1 MLLQFITMSIFS
13 DNIRFLR
20 GKREKTQQELA
31 NTLKLTR
38 SRYVSYEDGRSE
50 PPIEILIKISKFFNL
65 SIDLL
70 VSVDIRKYPL
80 EDILKLPD
88 NRIVLPVIVDQLG
101 NNSIEIVPQK
111 ASMGY
116 LSGYSDPEYI
126 ESLQRISLPFLTNG
140 KYRAFPAQGD
150 SMPPFKDGSYIIGKY
165 VENIDDLKPN
175 KSYVFVTLNDGIS
188 YKRFISGNKKSITV
202 AANNS
207 FYQPYDIPLGEVV
220 EIWQYAS
227 GIFPED
233 FDSTNFENYNLKDMF
248 SELRNTITE
257 LENKVFIIKNQTM

>member
-1 MLLQFITMSIFS
+1 MSIFS

-20 GKREKTQQELA
+20 TQKKLSQQELA
-31 NTLKLTR
+31 DKILM
-38 SRYVSYEDGRSE
+38 SRVRYSKYEDGRSE
-50 PPIEILIKISKFFNL
+50 APYELLIRISKYFNL

-70 VSVDIRKYPL
+70 LTVDIRKYPL
-80 EDILKLPD
+80 EDVLRLPD
-88 NRIVLPVIVDQLG
+88 NRIVLPVVVDQLG

-165 VENIDDLKPN
+165 IENIEDLKPG
-175 KSYVFVTLNDGIS
+175 KSYVIVTLNDGIS
-188 YKRFISGNKKSITV
+188 YKRFTSSNEKSITV
-202 AANNS
+202 AADNS
-207 FYQPYDIPLGEVV
+207 FYKPYDIPLGEIV

-233 FDSTNFENYNLKDMF
+233 FEPEHFENSNVKEMLLEIRKDIQILDEKL
-248 SELRNTITE
+248 S
-257 LENKVFIIKNQTM
+257 KKN

>member
-1 MLLQFITMSIFS
+1 MSIFS

-20 GKREKTQQELA
+20 AKKMTTQQELA
-31 NTLKLTR
+31 DALILTR

-50 PPIEILIKISKFFNL
+50 PPYEVLIAISKFFHI

-70 VSVDIRKYPL
+70 LTVDIRKYPL
-80 EDILKLPD
+80 EAMMNLPD
-88 NRIVLPVIVDQLG
+88 NRIVLPIIVDELG
-101 NNSIEIVPQK
+101 NNSIEIIPQK

-165 VENIDDLKPN
+165 VEDLEDLKKD
-175 KSYVFVTLNDGIS
+175 KSYIFVTLNDGIS
-188 YKRFISGNKKSITV
+188 YKRLKSKNKKSIEV
-202 AANNS
+202 AADNS
-207 FYQPYDIPLGEVV
+207 FYKPYEIPLSEIV

-233 FDSTNFENYNLKDMF
+233 FEPDNFDNYNLKDMF
-248 SELRNTITE
+248 
-257 LENKVFIIKNQTM
+257 LEIRKDIKQLEDKVSNSKTV

>member
-1 MLLQFITMSIFS
+1 MSIFS

-20 GKREKTQQELA
+20 VKKMTTQQELA
-31 NTLKLTR
+31 DALILTR

-50 PPIEILIKISKFFNL
+50 PPYEVLIAISKFFHI

-70 VSVDIRKYPL
+70 LTVDIRKYPL
-80 EDILKLPD
+80 EAMMNLPD
-88 NRIVLPVIVDQLG
+88 NRIVLPIIVDELG
-101 NNSIEIVPQK
+101 NNSIEIIPQK

-165 VENIDDLKPN
+165 VENLEDLKKD
-175 KSYVFVTLNDGIS
+175 KSYIFVTLNDGIS
-188 YKRFISGNKKSITV
+188 YKRLKSKNEKSIEV
-202 AANNS
+202 AADNS
-207 FYQPYDIPLGEVV
+207 FYKPYEIPLSEIV

-233 FDSTNFENYNLKDMF
+233 FEPDNFDNYNLKDMF
-248 SELRNTITE
+248 
-257 LENKVFIIKNQTM
+257 LEIRKDIKQLEDKVSNSKTV

>member
-1 MLLQFITMSIFS
+1 M
-13 DNIRFLR
+13 R
-20 GKREKTQQELA
+20 GKRGLSQHAFA
-31 NTLKLTR
+31 NDILII
-38 SRYVSYEDGRSE
+38 SRDRYSKYESGRSE
-50 PPIEILIKISKFFNL
+50 APYEVLIKISKYFNI

-70 VSVDIRKYPL
+70 LTVDIRKYPL

-88 NRIVLPVIVDQLG
+88 NRIVLPVVVDQLG

-126 ESLQRISLPFLTNG
+126 ENLQRITLPFLTNG

-165 VENIDDLKPN
+165 VENINELKPGN
-175 KSYVFVTLNDGIS
+175 SYVFVTLNDGIS
-188 YKRFISGNKKSITV
+188 YKRLISGNKKSITV
-202 AANNS
+202 SADNS
-207 FYQPYDIPLGEVV
+207 FYKPYDIPFEEIVEV
-220 EIWQYAS
+220 WQYAS

-233 FDSTNFENYNLKDMF
+233 FEPKIVDNSNIQHILL
-248 SELRNTITE
+248 ELRRDVTE
-257 LENKVFIIKNQTM
+257 INKKLFQ

>member
-1 MLLQFITMSIFS
+1 MS
-13 DNIRFLR
+13 RV
-20 GKREKTQQELA
+20 
-31 NTLKLTR
+31 
-38 SRYVSYEDGRSE
+38 RYSKYEDGRSE
-50 PPIEILIKISKFFNL
+50 APYEVLIRISKYFNL

-70 VSVDIRKYPL
+70 LTVDIRKYPL

-88 NRIVLPVIVDQLG
+88 NRIVLPVVVDTLG

-126 ESLQRISLPFLTNG
+126 ESLQRISLPFLVNG
-140 KYRAFPAQGD
+140 KYRAFPARGD

-165 VENIDDLKPN
+165 VENTEELKPN
-175 KSYVFVTLNDGIS
+175 KTYVFVTLNDGIS
-188 YKRFISGNKKSITV
+188 YKRYKARNEKSVTV
-202 AANNS
+202 ASDNS
-207 FYQPYDIPLGEVV
+207 FYHPYDIPLGEIV

-233 FDSTNFENYNLKDMF
+233 FEPDHSENADVKDMF
-248 SELRNTITE
+248 RELRKDISR
-257 LENKVFIIKNQTM
+257 LENTLRNS

>member
-1 MLLQFITMSIFS
+1 MSIFS

-20 GKREKTQQELA
+20 TQKNLSQQELA
-31 NTLKLTR
+31 DQILM
-38 SRYVSYEDGRSE
+38 SRVRYSKYEDGRSE
-50 PPIEILIKISKFFNL
+50 APYELLIRISKYFNL

-70 VSVDIRKYPL
+70 LTVDIKKYPL
-80 EDILKLPD
+80 EDVLKLPD
-88 NRIVLPVIVDQLG
+88 NRIVLPVVVDQLG

-126 ESLQRISLPFLTNG
+126 ENLQRITLPFLTGG

-188 YKRFISGNKKSITV
+188 YKRFASRNKKSITV
-202 AANNS
+202 AADNS
-207 FYQPYDIPLGEVV
+207 FYKPYDIPLGEVV

-233 FDSTNFENYNLKDMF
+233 FEPENFDNVNVQNMF
-248 SELRNTITE
+248 LELRKDI
-257 LENKVFIIKNQTM
+257 ENLNNKIFPNL

>member
-1 MLLQFITMSIFS
+1 MSIFS
-13 DNIRFLR
+13 DNIKVLR
-20 GKREKTQQELA
+20 GKRETTQQELA
-31 NTLKLTR
+31 DSLMITR

-50 PPIEILIKISKFFNL
+50 PPYDVLIKISKYFNI

-70 VSVDIRKYPL
+70 LTVDIRKYPL
-80 EDILKLPD
+80 DDVMNLAD
-88 NRIVLPVIVDQLG
+88 NRIVLPVVVDKIG
-101 NNSIEIVPQK
+101 NNSIEIIPQK

-150 SMPPFKDGSYIIGKY
+150 SMPPFKDGSYVIGKY
-165 VENIDDLKPN
+165 TESVNDLKSG
-175 KSYVFVTLNDGIS
+175 KSYVFVTLNNGIS
-188 YKRFISGNKKSITV
+188 YKRFKSKNENSITV
-202 AANNS
+202 AADNT
-207 FYQPYDIPLGEVV
+207 FYQPYEIPLAEIV

-233 FDSTNFENYNLKDMF
+233 FEHDSFEYNVKDMF
-248 SELRNTITE
+248 
-257 LENKVFIIKNQTM
+257 LEIRKDIRDLNKKIAE

>member
-1 MLLQFITMSIFS
+1 MSIFS
-13 DNIRFLR
+13 ENIRFLR
-20 GKREKTQQELA
+20 AQKNISQQELA
-31 NTLKLTR
+31 DKILL
-38 SRYVSYEDGRSE
+38 SRVRYSKYEDGRSE
-50 PPIEILIKISKFFNL
+50 APYELLIRISKYFNV

-70 VSVDIRKYPL
+70 LTVDIRKYPL

-88 NRIVLPVIVDQLG
+88 NRIVLPVIVDKLG

-126 ESLQRISLPFLTNG
+126 ESLQRISLPFLVNG

-165 VENIDDLKPN
+165 VEDINDLKTG
-175 KSYVFVTLNDGIS
+175 KSYIFVTLNDGIS
-188 YKRFISGNKKSITV
+188 YKRFKAKKGKSVTV
-202 AANNS
+202 AADNP
-207 FYQPYDIPLGEVV
+207 FYKPYDIPLGEIV
-220 EIWQYAS
+220 EVWQYAS

-233 FDSTNFENYNLKDMF
+233 FEPDHYESYNIKDMF
-248 SELRNTITE
+248 MELRRDIRD
-257 LENKVFIIKNQTM
+257 LDDKVSGLK

>member
-1 MLLQFITMSIFS
+1 MSIFS

-20 GKREKTQQELA
+20 VKKGLSQQNFADDILII
-31 NTLKLTR
+31 
-38 SRYVSYEDGRSE
+38 SRDRYSKYESGRSE
-50 PPIEILIKISKFFNL
+50 APYEVLIKISKYFNV

-70 VSVDIRKYPL
+70 LTVDIRKYPM
-80 EDILKLPD
+80 EEILKLPD
-88 NRIVLPVIVDQLG
+88 NRIVLPVVVDKLG

-116 LSGYSDPEYI
+116 LTGYSDPEYI
-126 ESLQRISLPFLTNG
+126 ESLQRISFPFLTNG
-140 KYRAFPAQGD
+140 KYRAFPAKGD

-165 VENIDDLKPN
+165 IENIEELKPN

-188 YKRFISGNKKSITV
+188 YKRLKAKKEKFITV
-202 AANNS
+202 AADNS
-207 FYQPYDIPLGEVV
+207 FYQPYDIPLGEIV

-233 FDSTNFENYNLKDMF
+233 FEPDHLENYSLKDMF
-248 SELRNTITE
+248 LELRKDIEE
-257 LENKVFIIKNQTM
+257 LNHRLPKN

>member
-1 MLLQFITMSIFS
+1 MSIFA

-20 GKREKTQQELA
+20 GKRGLSQHAFA
-31 NTLKLTR
+31 NDILII
-38 SRYVSYEDGRSE
+38 SRDRYSKYESGRSE
-50 PPIEILIKISKFFNL
+50 APYEVLIKISKYFNI

-70 VSVDIRKYPL
+70 LTVDIRKYPL
-80 EDILKLPD
+80 ENILKLPD
-88 NRIVLPVIVDQLG
+88 NRIVLPVVVDQLG

-126 ESLQRISLPFLTNG
+126 EGLQRITLPFLTSG

-165 VENIDDLKPN
+165 IENIEDLKPN
-175 KSYVFVTLNDGIS
+175 KSYIFITLNHGIS
-188 YKRFISGNKKSITV
+188 YKRFMLRQEDSINVYADNK
-202 AANNS
+202 
-207 FYQPYDIPLGEVV
+207 FYQPYNIPLREIV

-233 FDSTNFENYNLKDMF
+233 FDSASFENYNLKDMF
-248 SELRNTITE
+248 SKLKNNISE
-257 LENKVFIIKNQTM
+257 LENKIFDMKNQQF

>member
-1 MLLQFITMSIFS
+1 MS
-13 DNIRFLR
+13 RV
-20 GKREKTQQELA
+20 
-31 NTLKLTR
+31 
-38 SRYVSYEDGRSE
+38 RYSKYEDGRSE
-50 PPIEILIKISKFFNL
+50 APYEVLIRISKYFNL

-70 VSVDIRKYPL
+70 LTVDIRKYPL

-88 NRIVLPVIVDQLG
+88 NRIVLPVVVDTLG

-126 ESLQRISLPFLTNG
+126 ESLQRISLPFLMNG
-140 KYRAFPAQGD
+140 KYRAFPARGD

-165 VENIDDLKPN
+165 VENTEELKPN
-175 KSYVFVTLNDGIS
+175 KTYVFVTLNDGIS
-188 YKRFISGNKKSITV
+188 YKRYKARNEKSVTV
-202 AANNS
+202 ASDNS
-207 FYQPYDIPLGEVV
+207 FYQPYDIPLREIV

-233 FDSTNFENYNLKDMF
+233 FEPDHSENADVKDMF
-248 SELRNTITE
+248 RELRKDISR
-257 LENKVFIIKNQTM
+257 LENTLRNS

>member
-1 MLLQFITMSIFS
+1 MSIFA

-20 GKREKTQQELA
+20 GRKGLSQQSFADEILII
-31 NTLKLTR
+31 
-38 SRYVSYEDGRSE
+38 SRDRYSKYESGRSE
-50 PPIEILIKISKFFNL
+50 APYEVLIKISKYFNV

-70 VSVDIRKYPL
+70 LTVDIRKYPL
-80 EDILKLPD
+80 EEILRLPD
-88 NRIVLPVIVDQLG
+88 NRIVLPVVVDQLG
-101 NNSIEIVPQK
+101 NNSIEIIPQK

-116 LSGYSDPEYI
+116 LSGYSDPEYM

-165 VENIDDLKPN
+165 IESIEDLKPH

-188 YKRFISGNKKSITV
+188 YKRLKAKKKKSLTV
-202 AANNS
+202 AADNT
-207 FYQPYDIPLGEVV
+207 FYQPYDIPLGEIV

-233 FDSTNFENYNLKDMF
+233 FEPDHFENHELKEMF
-248 SELRNTITE
+248 LELR
-257 LENKVFIIKNQTM
+257 KDIKNLDDKISR

>member
-1 MLLQFITMSIFS
+1 MSIFS

-20 GKREKTQQELA
+20 TQKNLSQQELA
-31 NTLKLTR
+31 DQILM
-38 SRYVSYEDGRSE
+38 SRVRYSKYEDGRSE
-50 PPIEILIKISKFFNL
+50 APYELLIRISKYFNL

-70 VSVDIRKYPL
+70 LTVDIRKYPL
-80 EDILKLPD
+80 EDVLKLPD
-88 NRIVLPVIVDQLG
+88 NRIVLPVVVDQLG

-165 VENIDDLKPN
+165 LENIDDLKPS

-188 YKRFISGNKKSITV
+188 YKRFTSTNKKSITV
-202 AANNS
+202 SADNS
-207 FYQPYDIPLGEVV
+207 FYKPYDIPLGEIV

-233 FDSTNFENYNLKDMF
+233 FEPECLENYNLKEMF
-248 SELRNTITE
+248 
-257 LENKVFIIKNQTM
+257 LEIRKDIQDLDEKISKKN

>member
-1 MLLQFITMSIFS
+1 MSVFS

-20 GKREKTQQELA
+20 TQKSLSQQELA
-31 NTLKLTR
+31 DKISM
-38 SRYVSYEDGRSE
+38 SRVRYSKYEDGRSE
-50 PPIEILIKISKFFNL
+50 APYEVLIRISKYFNL

-70 VSVDIRKYPL
+70 LTVDIRKYPL

-88 NRIVLPVIVDQLG
+88 NRIVLPVVVDTLG

-126 ESLQRISLPFLTNG
+126 ESLQRISLPFLVNG
-140 KYRAFPAQGD
+140 KYRAFPARGD

-165 VENIDDLKPN
+165 VENTEELKPN
-175 KSYVFVTLNDGIS
+175 KTYVFVTLNDGIS
-188 YKRFISGNKKSITV
+188 YKRYKARNEKSVTV
-202 AANNS
+202 ASDNS
-207 FYQPYDIPLGEVV
+207 FYHPYDIPLGEIV

-233 FDSTNFENYNLKDMF
+233 FEPDHSENADVKDMF
-248 SELRNTITE
+248 RELRKDISR
-257 LENKVFIIKNQTM
+257 LENTLRNS

>member
-1 MLLQFITMSIFS
+1 MLLQIITMSIFS

-20 GKREKTQQELA
+20 AKKITTQQDLA
-31 NTLKLTR
+31 DTLIITR

-50 PPIEILIKISKFFNL
+50 PPYDVLIKISKFFHI

-70 VSVDIRKYPL
+70 LTIDVRKYPL
-80 EDILKLPD
+80 EEMMNLPD
-88 NRIVLPVIVDQLG
+88 NRIVLPVVVDRLG
-101 NNSIEIVPQK
+101 NNSIEIIPQK

-126 ESLQRISLPFLTNG
+126 ENLQRISLPFLTNG

-150 SMPPFKDGSYIIGKY
+150 SMPPFKDGSFIIGKY
-165 VENIDDLKPN
+165 VEDIEDLKVN
-175 KSYVFVTLNDGIS
+175 RSYVFVTLNDGIS
-188 YKRFISGNKKSITV
+188 YKRFKAKKKKSIEV
-202 AANNS
+202 AADNS
-207 FYQPYDIPLGEVV
+207 FYKPYEILLGDIV

-233 FDSTNFENYNLKDMF
+233 FEPDNFDHHNLKDMF
-248 SELRNTITE
+248 QELRKDIQD
-257 LENKVFIIKNQTM
+257 LDDKVSKLK

>member
-1 MLLQFITMSIFS
+1 MSVFS

-20 GKREKTQQELA
+20 TQKSLSQQELA
-31 NTLKLTR
+31 DKISM
-38 SRYVSYEDGRSE
+38 SRVRYSKYEDGRSE
-50 PPIEILIKISKFFNL
+50 APYEVLIRISKYFNL

-70 VSVDIRKYPL
+70 LTVDIRKYPL

-88 NRIVLPVIVDQLG
+88 NRIVLPVVVDTLG

-126 ESLQRISLPFLTNG
+126 ESLQRISLPFLVNG
-140 KYRAFPAQGD
+140 KYRAFPAKGD

-165 VENIDDLKPN
+165 VENTEDLKPD
-175 KSYVFVTLNDGIS
+175 KSYVFVTLNDGIT
-188 YKRFISGNKKSITV
+188 YKRFKAKKKKSVTV
-202 AANNS
+202 AADNS
-207 FYQPYDIPLGEVV
+207 FYRPYDIPLGEIV

-233 FDSTNFENYNLKDMF
+233 FEPDILENHSIKDMF
-248 SELRNTITE
+248 LELRKDISRLENTIT
-257 LENKVFIIKNQTM
+257 KV

>member
-1 MLLQFITMSIFS
+1 MSIFA

-20 GKREKTQQELA
+20 AKKGLSQQSFADNILII
-31 NTLKLTR
+31 
-38 SRYVSYEDGRSE
+38 SRDRYSKYENGRSE
-50 PPIEILIKISKFFNL
+50 APYEVLIKISKYFNV

-70 VSVDIRKYPL
+70 LTVDIRKYPL

-88 NRIVLPVIVDQLG
+88 NRIVLPVVVDRLG

-126 ESLQRISLPFLTNG
+126 ENLQRISFPFLTNG

-165 VENIDDLKPN
+165 VENTEELKVN

-188 YKRFISGNKKSITV
+188 YKRLKAKKKKSITV
-202 AANNS
+202 AADNS
-207 FYQPYDIPLGEVV
+207 FYKPYDISLGEVV

-233 FDSTNFENYNLKDMF
+233 FEPDQLENYNLKDLF
-248 SELRNTITE
+248 LELRKDIE
-257 LENKVFIIKNQTM
+257 KLSNKLPPH